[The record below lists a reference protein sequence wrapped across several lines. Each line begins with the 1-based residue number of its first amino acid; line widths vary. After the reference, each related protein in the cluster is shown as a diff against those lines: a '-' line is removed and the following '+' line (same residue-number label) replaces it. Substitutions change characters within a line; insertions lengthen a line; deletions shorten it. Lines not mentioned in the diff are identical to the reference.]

1 MKYYYILC
9 KIHTMK
15 YAEFKEKL
23 KTLGLSEQDFSA
35 LTNIPMPTI
44 RGWAAKRTDK
54 TPRWVS
60 SYLALYEK
68 NRKIEIILEHYEGQK
83 TNGKN

>member
-1 MKYYYILC
+1 
-9 KIHTMK
+9 MK

-23 KTLGLSEQDFSA
+23 KVSGLSEQDFST

-44 RGWAAKRTDK
+44 RGWAAKRTNK

-60 SYLALYEK
+60 SYLDLYEK
-68 NRKIEIILEHYEGQK
+68 NRKNEIVIEHYEGLK